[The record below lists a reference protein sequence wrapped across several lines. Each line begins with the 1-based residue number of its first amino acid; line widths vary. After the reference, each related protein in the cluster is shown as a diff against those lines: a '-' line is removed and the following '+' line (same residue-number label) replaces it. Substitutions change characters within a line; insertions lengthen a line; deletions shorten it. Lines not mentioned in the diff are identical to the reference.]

1 MNIFWIVSVH
11 PLCRGLNS
19 AAYIMCFQSCASRA
33 MQAAF
38 LFSPHQQC
46 DPEEVASYSCSHW
59 LPVCLEGC
67 ICFVYWKNHIFTTDS
82 TPDPI
87 KLRQRELFYSAS
99 SIIVSRVTSWGLC
112 ELLASLP
119 IPGKAGI
126 THRPWIMPFTF
137 RFHLLLLSASLGINQ
152 FLFPLTQRPLAEFLA
167 ELLAAL
173 SQSCCQ
179 PFHQEI
185 LGPQVTSV
193 TSASLEL
200 SWPLQEPSAPEARQH
215 PHLRNYW
222 APACSAQNRSGA

>member
-1 MNIFWIVSVH
+1 M
-11 PLCRGLNS
+11 
-19 AAYIMCFQSCASRA
+19 
-33 MQAAF
+33 
-38 LFSPHQQC
+38 
-46 DPEEVASYSCSHW
+46 
-59 LPVCLEGC
+59 
-67 ICFVYWKNHIFTTDS
+67 KKHIFTTDS
-82 TPDPI
+82 TPEPI
-87 KLRQRELFYSAS
+87 KLRQRELFYSDLL
-99 SIIVSRVTSWGLC
+99 SRVTSWGLY

-126 THRPWIMPFTF
+126 IHRPWIMPFTF
-137 RFHLLLLSASLGINQ
+137 RFHLLLFSASLGINQ
-152 FLFPLTQRPLAEFLA
+152 FLFPLTQRPLA

-222 APACSAQNRSGA
+222 AQPALLRTDLGLKEGQRGLKSLIPETFHRTGNSVEEQKVLSSSPCLGSQFSMWNLKHLAWNRWNIGLITFPF